1 MNRFLPSAG
10 PGRLFRL
17 LAQVVAAVI
26 LVNLGGGATAAE
38 ASRPVRIV
46 AFGDSLTAGLGVAPH
61 DAFPEQLQRALKI
74 KGIAAEVINAGVSGD
89 TSGAA
94 LQRLDWAVP
103 DGADAVIV
111 ELGANDALRGIDPKL
126 TRAALE
132 KIVTRLKDKGL
143 AVLIA
148 GMKAPRN
155 WGDAYAQEFDR
166 IYPELAERSGALL
179 YPFFLDGVAMSTEFN
194 QPDGMHP
201 TGKGVAVIVERML
214 PKVEELVGRVKA
226 RESAASRG

>member
-1 MNRFLPSAG
+1 MNRILASAG
-10 PGRLFRL
+10 PGRLVRL

-26 LVNLGGGATAAE
+26 LVNLGGEGAAAE
-38 ASRPVRIV
+38 PSRPVRIV
-46 AFGDSLTAGLGVAPH
+46 AFGDSLTAGLGVAQR
-61 DAFPEQLQRALKI
+61 DAFPEQLQRALKA
-74 KGIAAEVINAGVSGD
+74 KGVVAEVINAGVSGD

-103 DGADAVIV
+103 EGADAVIV
-111 ELGANDALRGIDPKL
+111 ELGANDALRGIDPKV

-132 KIVTRLKDKGL
+132 KIVARLKDKGL

-155 WGDAYAQEFDR
+155 WGDAYAREFDD
-166 IYPELAERSGALL
+166 IYPELAEASGALL
-179 YPFFLDGVAMSTEFN
+179 YPFFLDGVALSTELN

-201 TGKGVAVIVERML
+201 TAKGVAVVVERML
-214 PKVEELVGRVKA
+214 PKVEELIGRVRA